1 MMPSLQLNWI
11 HSHLKCYAAV
21 QLSDHLLA
29 NTQTPTEL
37 VVIDAKPATTN
48 CLEVKPS
55 FTLDVVGHLFMRR
68 EAMMR

>member
-1 MMPSLQLNWI
+1 
-11 HSHLKCYAAV
+11 V

-37 VVIDAKPATTN
+37 VAIDAKPATTN
-48 CLEVKPS
+48 YLEAKPS

>member
-37 VVIDAKPATTN
+37 VAIDAKPATTN
-48 CLEVKPS
+48 YLEAKPS